1 MFGTMFMALEGWI
14 SAAAVAHIY
23 GKEPQDEDEYL
34 SVNGSLREYSRQA
47 FIGDGVSAAI
57 LRTFSL
63 CVSRALPEVV
73 RALRISVPLS
83 TLELSLVKLTHLIMM
98 HVTWF
103 AFYSLGSMFSLRAP
117 CLACTSGCYFVFK
130 GSIAELQLL
139 ENQNIILETDFFME
153 LSQQCRV
160 G

>member
-23 GKEPQDEDEYL
+23 GKEPQDEVEYL
-34 SVNGSLREYSRQA
+34 SVNGREYSMQA

-103 AFYSLGSMFSLRAP
+103 AFYSFVSMFSLRAP